1 MSVTF
6 GKAILNALRQAAQ
19 YNRDDM
25 VPPVAVLWP
34 DKSCE
39 WADIVP
45 HLGDELPVLSLGN
58 YKADLGVGPAIW
70 IRCMLARMLPDADW
84 SIGTVPI
91 IYLPGY
97 SRSDLRAVEECP
109 EELKP
114 IAELQYRGVV
124 WSQTN
129 GRDWTLA
136 AFIQSSYGGLGISI
150 GADALTRKALRRA
163 SVKLMDE
170 PLKALQ
176 ANEPLRAGYFDS
188 LLTPDLTRL
197 VLRWMNDPS
206 KTKAE
211 MSDDE
216 WAAFCSK
223 CEVRLGLNP
232 EQDGEITAAQK
243 LGKKDGNW
251 THVWERFIEA
261 PARYPNIPAL
271 LKAAK
276 PNPKNLFERMPAEPW
291 PQDNESQEVLLRQSL
306 ALLSNGSLEDAR
318 KEIQRLEKSHGM
330 RRQWV
335 WTQLGHSPLAN
346 ALKHLEALAE
356 LTSRDLISGSVDSLV
371 QDYFTQGWKVDSA
384 VVNALKCVRTNDD
397 LLAVSTVLDVL
408 YKPWLRDTAEQFQAA
423 WTKSPP
429 KTMKT
434 TTPPEP
440 GVVYLFVDGLRMDTG
455 FGLKNRLETQGFDCI
470 IKPKIASLP
479 SITETGKPAVS
490 PVAGE
495 FFAGPELSPTTRE
508 GTMVD
513 ARVLRSVLS
522 ELGFEVLRDDE
533 TGDPQSCAWAECGRL
548 DEIGHIE
555 GCKLAWRIDD
565 ELNAVFRR
573 VCRLLDAGWKEVRVL
588 TDHGWLLLPSGLPS
602 HSLYEKLTDV
612 RKGRCARLKLDAD
625 PHGVI
630 TIPWFWDSLV
640 VIAIPPG
647 IRCFV
652 AGKQYE
658 HGGISP
664 QEIVV
669 PELAVCGT
677 QRFPSVQFTKVAWS
691 GMRCRVTLEGNTI
704 GMRVDLRLKPAD
716 PSSSVVDSGKAIPQD
731 LQVSLVCEDDSLEGT
746 PAVLVVHS
754 DSKPDR
760 VVSQYA
766 TFIGGREY

>member
-1 MSVTF
+1 MSTTF
-6 GKAILNALRQAAQ
+6 GEAILNALRQAAQ

-34 DKSCE
+34 DKACE

-45 HLGDELPVLSLGN
+45 HLGDELPILSLGN
-58 YKADLGVGPAIW
+58 YKAYLRVGPAIW

-84 SIGTVPI
+84 PIATVPVV
-91 IYLPGY
+91 YLPGY

-109 EELKP
+109 DELKP

-136 AFIQSSYGGLGISI
+136 AFIQSTYGGLGISV
-150 GADALTRKALRRA
+150 GADASTRKALRRA

-170 PLKALQ
+170 PLKVLQ

-197 VLRWMNDPS
+197 VLWWMNDPS

-211 MSDDE
+211 MSEDE

-223 CEVRLGLNP
+223 CEARLGLNP
-232 EQDGEITAAQK
+232 EQDGEITAAQN

-251 THVWERFIEA
+251 TRVWERFIEA
-261 PARYPNIPAL
+261 PAGYPNIPAL
-271 LKAAK
+271 LKVAK

-291 PQDNESQEVLLRQSL
+291 PQDNGLQEELLRCSL
-306 ALLSNGSLEDAR
+306 ALLSNGSPEDAR
-318 KEIQRLEKSHGM
+318 KEIQRLEENHGM

-335 WTQLGHSPLAN
+335 WARLGHSPLAN
-346 ALKHLEALAE
+346 ALTHLETLAE
-356 LTSRDLISGSVDSLV
+356 LTSHDPISGSIDSLV
-371 QDYFTQGWKVDSA
+371 QDYFTEGWKVDSA
-384 VVNALKCVRTNDD
+384 VVNALNCVRTNDD
-397 LLAVSTVLDVL
+397 LLAVSAVLDVL
-408 YKPWLRDTAEQFQAA
+408 YKPWLRDAAEQFQAA

-429 KTMKT
+429 KIAKKT
-434 TTPPEP
+434 IPPES

-455 FGLKNRLETQGFDCI
+455 FRLKDRLETQGFNCI
-470 IKPKIASLP
+470 INPRIASLP
-479 SITETGKPAVS
+479 SITETGKPSVS

-508 GTMVD
+508 GTTVD
-513 ARVLRSVLS
+513 ARVLRGVLS
-522 ELGFEVLRDDE
+522 GLGFEVLRDDE
-533 TGDPQSCAWAECGRL
+533 TGNPKSCAWAECGRL

-555 GCKLAWRIDD
+555 GCKLTWRIDD
-565 ELNAVFRR
+565 ELDAVCRR
-573 VCRLLDAGWKEVRVL
+573 VRQLLDAGWKEVHTL
-588 TDHGWLLLPSGLPS
+588 TDHGWLLLTSGLPT

-612 RKGRCARLKLDAD
+612 RKGRCARLKPDAD
-625 PHGVI
+625 PDGVV

-640 VIAIPPG
+640 AIAMPPG
-647 IRCFV
+647 IRCFI

-669 PELAVCGT
+669 PELIVRGT
-677 QRFPSVQFTKVAWS
+677 QRFPSVQFTEVTWS
-691 GMRCRVTLEGNTI
+691 GMRCRVKLEGDAI

-716 PSSSVVDSGKAIPQD
+716 PSSSVVDSGKIIPQD

-746 PAVLVVHS
+746 PAVLIVHS

-766 TFIGGREY
+766 TFIGGGEY